1 MPDESTYGFNIHD
14 ATALAAMIGS
24 GESELPEYR
33 RAGGR
38 LQWFV
43 LAEDITSTTDAEV
56 YVWPATFYSG
66 VTPTAVTTGEPIILT
81 NAGYCLSPTGK
92 LARSGYYGTMENVG
106 GKWVPISTY
115 ECLTAC
121 TPSGGSS
128 ITQPTFTD
136 ATVGVSYS
144 FTISTTGT
152 VTSVAC
158 SNLPAGLSFNSGT
171 LQITGT
177 PTTAG
182 HKWVTITGTS
192 GTCTITKLSKLNTR
206 SENNLVYLVF
216 RWITS
221 TSQIVF
227 ARQKAESR

>member
-1 MPDESTYGFNIHD
+1 MDENTYGFRK
-14 ATALAAMIGS
+14 ATAQALLTGFVHGGETGFRDS
-24 GESELPEYR
+24 GDVNASSR
-33 RAGGR
+33 
-38 LQWFV
+38 WFV

-56 YVWPATFYSG
+56 YVWIGKLSSG
-66 VTPTAVTTGEPIILT
+66 VVPVAAGGSDPVILT
-81 NAGYCLSPTGK
+81 NVGYCLSPTGK
-92 LARSGYYGTMENVG
+92 LARAGYYGRMIFDGE
-106 GKWVPISTY
+106 KWIPISTY

-144 FTISTTGT
+144 FTIATTGT

-171 LQITGT
+171 LEITGT

-182 HKWVTITGTS
+182 YKWVTITGTS
-192 GTCTITKLSKLNTR
+192 GDCTITKLAKLTVL
-206 SENNLVYLVF
+206 E
-216 RWITS
+216 
-221 TSQIVF
+221 
-227 ARQKAESR
+227 AE